1 MGIIKIINGCKK
13 RVVYI
18 DVCRYNQTMDK
29 IFKAMA
35 DINRR
40 RILTLLKNKEY
51 SVNELLKNFE
61 IGQATLS
68 NHLAILRKT
77 KLIDCKV
84 LGKQRI
90 YRLNREL
97 LIAFA
102 ENLRKFVGSVDEI
115 KIEDIAI
122 RPRRV

>member
-1 MGIIKIINGCKK
+1 
-13 RVVYI
+13 
-18 DVCRYNQTMDK
+18 MDK
-29 IFKAMA
+29 IFKALA

-40 RILTLLKNKEY
+40 KILTLLKDKEY

-61 IGQATLS
+61 IGQATVS
-68 NHLAILRKT
+68 NHLAILRKA
-77 KLIDCKV
+77 KLVDCKI

-97 LIAFA
+97 LISFA
-102 ENLRKFVGSVDEI
+102 ENMRKFVGSMDEI

>member
-1 MGIIKIINGCKK
+1 M
-13 RVVYI
+13 VVYI
-18 DVCRYNQTMDK
+18 DVCRYNWTMDK

-40 RILTLLKNKEY
+40 RILTLLKDKEY

-68 NHLAILRKT
+68 NHLAILRKA
-77 KLIDCKV
+77 KLVDCKI

-90 YRLNREL
+90 YRLNRDL
-97 LIAFA
+97 LVLFA
-102 ENLRKFVGSVDEI
+102 ENMRKFIGTIDKTEI
-115 KIEDIAI
+115 QDIAI

>member
-1 MGIIKIINGCKK
+1 
-13 RVVYI
+13 
-18 DVCRYNQTMDK
+18 MDK

-40 RILTLLKNKEY
+40 KILTLLKDKDY

-68 NHLAILRKT
+68 NHLAILKKA
-77 KLIDCKV
+77 KLVDCKT

-90 YRLNREL
+90 YRLNL
-97 LIAFA
+97 DVLIAFA
-102 ENLRKFVGSVDEI
+102 ENLRKFVGSMDEI
-115 KIEDIAI
+115 KIEEIAI
-122 RPRRV
+122 RPIRV